1 MRIETPRLVIRSFTR
16 SDIPDYAAIV
26 ADPAVMKYLGK
37 GSPLSRGAADAYVEG
52 CLRSER
58 DLGYARYAVLLR
70 AAGKLIGF
78 SGFKLINGY
87 VDFGYRLAA
96 EHWGSGYATEAGR
109 AVIAYGFEQ
118 LGLKSIVATA
128 DMRNAGSIRV
138 IEKLGF
144 TFERTDGFS
153 DHAAARYVLE
163 RS

>member
-1 MRIETPRLVIRSFTR
+1 
-16 SDIPDYAAIV
+16 
-26 ADPAVMKYLGK
+26 
-37 GSPLSRGAADAYVEG
+37 
-52 CLRSER
+52 
-58 DLGYARYAVLLR
+58 LGYARYAVLLR

-78 SGFKLINGY
+78 SGFKLIDGN

-144 TFERTDGFS
+144 TFERTDGLS